1 MDLDDEELKA
11 TKELNGT
18 ANNEDEL
25 KKIQEEANKKI
36 QEAVDKVNKACEELS
51 NIDIL
56 KHVMIV
62 GYVDVGA
69 ARGFISS
76 NYNLKEM
83 ESQTTFLLDFASKN
97 IKESVRRLAKE
108 QADKLKDI
116 IDKEGGVKDE
126 TK

>member
-36 QEAVDKVNKACEELS
+36 QEVVDKVNKACEELS

-108 QADKLKDI
+108 QADKIKDI

>member
-36 QEAVDKVNKACEELS
+36 QEVVDKVNKACEELS

-76 NYNLKEM
+76 N
-83 ESQTTFLLDFASKN
+83 SK
-97 IKESVRRLAKE
+97 
-108 QADKLKDI
+108 
-116 IDKEGGVKDE
+116 GF
-126 TK
+126 

>member
-108 QADKLKDI
+108 QADKIKDI

>member
-25 KKIQEEANKKI
+25 KKTQEEANKKI

-108 QADKLKDI
+108 QADKIKDI